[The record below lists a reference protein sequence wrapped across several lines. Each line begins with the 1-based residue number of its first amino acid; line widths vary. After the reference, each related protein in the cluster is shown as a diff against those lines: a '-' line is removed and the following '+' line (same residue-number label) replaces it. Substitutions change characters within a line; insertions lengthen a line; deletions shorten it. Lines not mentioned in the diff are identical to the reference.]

1 MAIHA
6 VIGAAAARVAAS
18 VAARAGT
25 SAVAAAGG
33 KAAATGG
40 AATAT
45 GGAAATAA
53 RASASGGAGRV
64 ASTMQGRRAAM
75 GQRGTTFEVGKVLDS
90 LSRGAGRAAAWA
102 DANPQQV
109 QRLRAAGSEFA
120 TDSFFSKNDAAQART
135 VAYTPFPAS
144 RVAFERF
151 EQASPAKQGGK
162 QGSTN
167 PAETK
172 APDTGEGGAVT
183 APVESAPTPP
193 PYQGPAVSA
202 REIAPGA
209 RDVGGYLDSMSRWGQ
224 VPPYRGPEVPPQPN
238 LSAALGNRTRR
249 PKAQTSQTTEVAPG
263 TFATPDSAVYSQP
276 PAGPY
281 VQGTGNPFSRRP
293 DWPRTANPFDGQQ
306 STGRPVAVNPNVV
319 NPFGRPRVNP
329 FADAPQVIGRT
340 APASDRMPGPVPS
353 NEVYNSRSRGGNLS
367 SIRNV
372 LGDAAEVMNRPKP
385 PQR

>member
-53 RASASGGAGRV
+53 RASASGGAGRA

-75 GQRGTTFEVGKVLDS
+75 GQGGTTAQGGKVLDS

-120 TDSFFSKNDAAQART
+120 TDSFFSKNDAAQTRT
-135 VAYTPFPAS
+135 VGYTPFPAS

-151 EQASPAKQGGK
+151 EQASPAKQGGR

-183 APVESAPTPP
+183 APVESVPTPP
-193 PYQGPAVSA
+193 PYQGPAVSSA
-202 REIAPGA
+202 REIAPG
-209 RDVGGYLDSMSRWGQ
+209 
-224 VPPYRGPEVPPQPN
+224 
-238 LSAALGNRTRR
+238 
-249 PKAQTSQTTEVAPG
+249 
-263 TFATPDSAVYSQP
+263 TFAAPDSAVYSQP

-281 VQGTGNPFSRRP
+281 VRGTGNPFSRRP